1 MGEMKT
7 SKVLYGLFIFLIA
20 LSLAFAFVAYNW
32 NPEKALVDFSVAVV
46 GFIVALLALD
56 IALRTYTSIDSVNA
70 ITKMDGNILDN
81 ERYVTS
87 LPELLTSFTAVDSAS
102 LSEDLFESIEN
113 QLKAKTGSAIQL
125 ADTLQYLVDV
135 IVIFPAIFNSDHA
148 RTDDYDKRMRGIL
161 KSLEKSQRKFVQISK
176 GSSIQITE
184 VIKLFKA
191 VVSYQRVV
199 ASGRL
204 NVHSDLL
211 HVRGEILRNPVT
223 RTVYNNYVGL
233 YYNKKGM
240 HTLQKALN
248 ESAVD
253 LLSIDNLEELI
264 SSLDSL
270 SSEDKEQAMMYFEFA
285 KDSLEKALKI
295 SHDDIMWPGFINYN
309 LGRTCFFLNLL
320 SEGSI
325 EWQSYMADAI
335 KHRAILNRLIED
347 IFEEHHHENN
357 CQRLAPHLRNFFYY
371 QEELA
376 RLVSVNLMLVSH
388 NIKRSDISYRGN
400 FPFREASRNSCY
412 DFLSIEGF
420 SKISKYQDDIR
431 ARIEGHRSGG
441 P

>member
-1 MGEMKT
+1 MKT
-7 SKVLYGLFIFLIA
+7 SKVLYGLFIILIA
-20 LSLAFAFVAYNW
+20 LSLAFAFVAYSW

-87 LPELLTSFTAVDSAS
+87 LPELLITFKAIDSIS
-102 LSEDLFESIEN
+102 LSEELFESIEN
-113 QLKAKTGSAIQL
+113 QLRTKTGSAIQL
-125 ADTLQYLVDV
+125 ADTLQYLVDL
-135 IVIFPAIFNSDHA
+135 IVLFPAIFNSDRA
-148 RTDDYDKRMRGIL
+148 KTDDYDKRMRRIL

-191 VVSYQRVV
+191 VVSYQKVV

-248 ESAVD
+248 HTAAD
-253 LLSIDNLEELI
+253 LLSIAGLEELI
-264 SSLDSL
+264 SNLDSL

-285 KDSLEKALKI
+285 KNNLEKALKI

-309 LGRTCFFLNLL
+309 LGRTCFFINLL

-325 EWQSYMADAI
+325 EWQGYMADSI
-335 KHRAILNRLIED
+335 RHRAILNRLIED
-347 IFEEHHHENN
+347 IFEEHRHGSS
-357 CQRLAPHLRNFFYY
+357 CKSLAPHLRNFFYY

-376 RLVSVNLMLVSH
+376 RLVSVNLMLVSK
-388 NIKRSDISYRGN
+388 NIKQIDISYRGN
-400 FPFREASRNSCY
+400 FLFRDASRDSHT
-412 DFLSIEGF
+412 DFLSVEGF
-420 SKISKYQDDIR
+420 SKTSEYQNDIR
-431 ARIEGHRSGG
+431 ARIEGHSSGG
-441 P
+441 A